1 MPRKVV
7 PILAEF
13 PYSIS
18 ARCINKEWFS
28 IPLDEVWKVMEDYLY
43 FLSFAFNFKIKSF
56 VLMSNHFHMIV
67 QAPNGNLSEG
77 MNYFMRETSRV
88 IGKKA
93 GRINQIYGGRFYR
106 SMIKTN
112 HYYSHAYKYIYR
124 NPVEAG
130 ISSCVLDYPYS
141 TLYRMVKKGEFFI
154 PVEYD
159 NLLFDEFQSTLEWLN
174 EAPSI
179 EDYQVIKNALRKSE
193 FKLPKD
199 INSKKTHKL
208 ESERY

>member
-1 MPRKVV
+1 MPRKIV
-7 PILAEF
+7 PIIPEY

-28 IPLDEVWKVMEDYLY
+28 IPIDEVWKVMEDYLY
-43 FLSFAFNFKIKSF
+43 FISFAFNFKIKSF
-56 VLMSNHFHMIV
+56 VLMSNHFHMIA
-67 QAPNGNLSEG
+67 QAPDGNLSEA

-93 GRINQIYGGRFYR
+93 GRINQVYGGRYYR
-106 SMIKTN
+106 SMISSD

-130 ISSCVLDYPYS
+130 LTYCVLEYPYS
-141 TLYRMVKKGEFFI
+141 TLNRMVRKGELFV

-159 NLLFDEFQSTLEWLN
+159 NILFDNYESTLTWLN
-174 EAPSI
+174 EAPSA
-179 EDYQVIKNALRKSE
+179 EHYQIVKNALKKSE

-199 INSKKTHKL
+199 MDSKRLHVL
-208 ESERY
+208 ENERY